1 MIDRRNPKYKEYN
14 WKFMELNENHNR
26 FQYLDGL
33 NINDIPGI
41 GDKMIFS
48 SGNYIFNNFD
58 ENYVFI
64 RRVQIPTGARVTCS
78 EMYDHVYE
86 SDKIFLEKRLDLR
99 NPDTWEIL
107 WDNFVDIMTFKE
119 KILYILSK
127 NGWLKPLMWFI
138 DKMRDIQENE
148 SSVLVEVLKGA
159 ISNNNVDVVEY
170 ILKEY
175 PENIQDLGSNSSII
189 SSIAELAIK
198 PNKQSDYCFPTMKS
212 LIDHGLFE
220 SVNTDIVLSPT
231 VIMFKSMNHN
241 ETYKLTQS
249 YIDKKDR

>member
-1 MIDRRNPKYKEYN
+1 MIDRRNPEYKEYN
-14 WKFMELNENHNR
+14 WKFMELNENHNG

-33 NINDIPGI
+33 NINDIPDV

-48 SGNYIFNNFD
+48 SGNYIFNNLD

-241 ETYKLTQS
+241 ETYKLIQA